1 MHLFLK
7 KFIKKTICLY
17 LSIIVISSIFIPAN
31 VSYSD
36 SKKNYNKKIS
46 IYMFNDLIDT
56 DVNPVIENGR
66 VLVPLRILT
75 SELNIDAKWIAAE
88 NKILIKDEN
97 PHANTNIELYV
108 NNINAKVDGKN
119 IMLDSAPKIIN
130 GRTMVPLRFIS
141 DAFDL
146 DVKWIS
152 DESKVKIDIK
162 PAILNGT
169 VRIMSTKE
177 LCELQNIPIND
188 NYYKNFINYSYT
200 YAIFLLD
207 EPSIAKNSFCAD
219 GFVYRNRK
227 FSMALLGI
235 ATSDNENE
243 IKKWKMYD
251 GKKIT
256 IKTFLIFPSEGRLPC
271 GEPYAYEVNI
281 ISTNF

>member
-17 LSIIVISSIFIPAN
+17 LSIIVISSIFIQAN

-36 SKKNYNKKIS
+36 SKKNDNKKIS
-46 IYMFNDLIDT
+46 IYMFNDLLDT
-56 DVNPVIENGR
+56 DVNPIIENGR
-66 VLVPLRILT
+66 VLVPLRVLA
-75 SELNIDAKWIAAE
+75 SKLDIDAKWIAAE

-97 PHANTNIELYV
+97 PYTINIELYV

-119 IMLDSAPKIIN
+119 ITLDSAPKIIN

-188 NYYKNFINYSYT
+188 IYYKNFINYSYT
-200 YAIFLLD
+200 YAIFFLD

-219 GFVYRNRK
+219 GLVYRNRK

-235 ATSDNENE
+235 ATSDDESE

-256 IKTFLIFPSEGRLPC
+256 IKTFLGFPSEGRLPC
-271 GEPYAYEVNI
+271 GEPYADEVNI